1 MVKKLTEW
9 CCVMNDLNNLGLT
22 AKDIELIESALHT
35 QKKILSVQSQAGGTG
50 AGRKL
55 AELKR
60 LSARIGRLRSVREPN
75 DGWPFSYSLRS
86 LFCSGPSCSQTR

>member
-1 MVKKLTEW
+1 
-9 CCVMNDLNNLGLT
+9 MNDLNTLGLT

-60 LSARIGRLRSVREPN
+60 LSARIGRMRTVREPAES
-75 DGWPFSYSLRS
+75 WPFSATLRS
-86 LFCSGPSCSQTR
+86 LFCAGPNCSQTR